1 MPQNAQPQ
9 QKRQEPA
16 PPSFAEVIQDT
27 ERSAVHLETR
37 DTYFD
42 NERFAAWRGGERV
55 NWEDRDSWW
64 RGFHDLVAQ
73 AVDRGVVIRRLRVVG
88 EPVSEYIRWE
98 HYVTRANV
106 EAGEQVRWLPRRL
119 TTNLSLPGNDYWL
132 FDERLAR
139 IHHFAG
145 DGALVEDEFST
156 ESRLLKC
163 LADSFETLW
172 GHGIP
177 HDEFHV

>member
-1 MPQNAQPQ
+1 M
-9 QKRQEPA
+9 
-16 PPSFAEVIQDT
+16 QDT
-27 ERSAVHLETR
+27 ERSAVHLEMR

-55 NWEDRDSWW
+55 NWEDRDAWW
-64 RGFHDLVAQ
+64 RGYHGLVAQ
-73 AVDRGVVIRRLRVVG
+73 AVDRGVVIRRLRVAS

-98 HYVTRANV
+98 RYVTRANV
-106 EAGEQVRWLPRRL
+106 EAAEQVRRLP
-119 TTNLSLPGNDYWL
+119 
-132 FDERLAR
+132 R

-145 DGALVEDEFST
+145 DGALVEDESST
-156 ESRLLKC
+156 EPRLLKC